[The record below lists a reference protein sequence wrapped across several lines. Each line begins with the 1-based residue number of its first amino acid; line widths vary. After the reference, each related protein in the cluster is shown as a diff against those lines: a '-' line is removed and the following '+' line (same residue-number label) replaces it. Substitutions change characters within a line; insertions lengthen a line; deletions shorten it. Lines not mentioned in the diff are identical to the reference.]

1 LELAHTGTLFLDEIG
16 ELSFALQAKLLRVL
30 QEREFRRLGS
40 EHQIVVDIRVI
51 SATSRD
57 LRNEIVARK
66 FRQELYYRLNAVT
79 VRLPPL
85 RDRQNDISIL
95 ASHFLNRYCHEY
107 QVTPL
112 ELSFEVTKLFSGYE
126 WPGNVRELQNVIQ
139 HAVLMAES
147 KSIGVCDLPEYLQN
161 GSGAELSFLE
171 VRDKE
176 AETVEKPFLEDL
188 LRKHRGNISKA
199 AAEAQL
205 SRKTIYRLAKR
216 FSFDLA
222 RFR

>member
-1 LELAHTGTLFLDEIG
+1 LA
-16 ELSFALQAKLLRVL
+16 
-30 QEREFRRLGS
+30 
-40 EHQIVVDIRVI
+40 
-51 SATSRD
+51 
-57 LRNEIVARK
+57 N
-66 FRQELYYRLNAVT
+66 
-79 VRLPPL
+79 
-85 RDRQNDISIL
+85 
-95 ASHFLNRYCHEY
+95 HFLSNNCQEY
-107 QVTPL
+107 QLKPPDFC
-112 ELSFEVTKLFSGYE
+112 SEVIALFAGYE

-147 KSIGVCDLPEYLQN
+147 KSIEVCDLPEYLQN
-161 GSGAELSFLE
+161 GSRAELSFLE

-176 AETVEKPFLEDL
+176 AESVEKPFLEDL